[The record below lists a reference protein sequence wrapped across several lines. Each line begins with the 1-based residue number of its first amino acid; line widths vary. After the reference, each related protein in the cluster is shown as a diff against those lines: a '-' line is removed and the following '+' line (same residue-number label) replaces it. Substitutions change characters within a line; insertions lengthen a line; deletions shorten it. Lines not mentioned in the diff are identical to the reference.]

1 MNKDY
6 LDKILC
12 KHGIFNV
19 LKNDQYICKSLAEYG
34 EWSELEVDLYKDIL
48 KPNDVIIEVGS
59 HIGTHTLP
67 LAKIIEEG
75 HVYAI
80 EPQIL
85 LFNLL
90 NKNLKENNISCVTT
104 YLNAVSNQEENIK
117 LKEIDYE
124 DEYKKRIHINSGG
137 LDYRRLITSDDGYEI
152 NVIKLDS
159 QFKNLNKL
167 EFIKIDAEGNEFDIL
182 KGSQN
187 LLERFHPIIYCEFDL
202 QNIAEKLKI
211 LNFLNNYDYVFFD
224 HITPLFNINNF
235 KKNEENIFGN
245 TISAMFLSVPKKKR
259 DLIFDLK
266 LAKHNCKEIDL
277 KTLNLDHM

>member
-12 KHGIFNV
+12 KHGVFNI
-19 LKNDQYICKSLAEYG
+19 LKNDQYICKSLTEYG
-34 EWSELEVDLYKDIL
+34 EWSEHEVDLYKDII
-48 KPNDVIIEVGS
+48 KSNDIIIEIGS

-67 LAKIIEEG
+67 MTKIITQG
-75 HVYAI
+75 HIYAF

-90 NKNLKENNISCVTT
+90 NKNLKENNTNCVTT
-104 YLNAVSNQEENIK
+104 FLNAVSNQEEKIR
-117 LKEIDYE
+117 LKEVDYE

-137 LDYRRLITSDDGYEI
+137 LDYRHLITSEDGYEI

-167 EFIKIDAEGNEFDIL
+167 DFIKIDAEGNELDIL
-182 KGSQN
+182 KGSQS
-187 LLERFHPIIYCEFDL
+187 LLEKFHPIIYCEFDP
-202 QNIAEKLKI
+202 QNIKQKLKI
-211 LNFLNNYDYVFFD
+211 LNFLNNYDYIFYD

-245 TISAMFLSVPKKKR
+245 TISAMFLSVPRKKI
-259 DLIFDLK
+259 DLIFDLI
-266 LAKHNCKEIDL
+266 LAKHNCRAIDL
-277 KTLNLDHM
+277 KTLNQV

>member
-12 KHGIFNV
+12 RHGIFNV

-67 LAKIIEEG
+67 LAKIIEQG
-75 HVYAI
+75 HVHAI

-90 NKNLKENNISCVTT
+90 NKNLKENNINCVTT
-104 YLNAVSNQEENIK
+104 YLNAVSNYEENIK

-124 DEYKKRIHINSGG
+124 DEYNRKIHNNSGG
-137 LDYRRLITSDDGYEI
+137 LDYRRLITNDNGYEI
-152 NVIKLDS
+152 NVIKLDN

-167 EFIKIDAEGNEFDIL
+167 DFIKIDAEGNEFDIL
-182 KGSQN
+182 RGCQN
-187 LLERFHPIIYCEFDL
+187 LLGKFHPIIYCEFDL
-202 QNIAEKLKI
+202 HNIKAKLKI
-211 LNFLNNYDYVFFD
+211 LNFLNNFDYVFYD

-245 TISAMFLSVPKKKR
+245 TISAMFLAVPKKKM
-259 DLIFDLK
+259 DLIFNLK
-266 LAKHNCKEIDL
+266 MAKHNSKEIDL
-277 KTLNLDHM
+277 KKLNLENI

>member
-12 KHGIFNV
+12 RHGIFNV

-67 LAKIIEEG
+67 LAKIIEQG
-75 HVYAI
+75 HVHAI

-85 LFNLL
+85 LFDLL
-90 NKNLKENNISCVTT
+90 NKNLKENNINCVTT
-104 YLNAVSNQEENIK
+104 YLNAVSNYEENIK

-124 DEYKKRIHINSGG
+124 DEYNRKIHNNSGG
-137 LDYRRLITSDDGYEI
+137 LDYRRLITNDNGYEI
-152 NVIKLDS
+152 NVIKLDN

-167 EFIKIDAEGNEFDIL
+167 DFIKIDAESNEFDIL
-182 KGSQN
+182 KGCQN
-187 LLERFHPIIYCEFDL
+187 LLEKFHPIIYCEFDL
-202 QNIAEKLKI
+202 HNIKAKLKI
-211 LNFLNNYDYVFFD
+211 LNFLNNFDYVFYD

-245 TISAMFLSVPKKKR
+245 TISAMFLAVPKKKM
-259 DLIFDLK
+259 DLIFNLK
-266 LAKHNCKEIDL
+266 MAKHNSKEIDL
-277 KTLNLDHM
+277 KKLNLENI

>member
-6 LDKILC
+6 LDKVLC
-12 KHGIFNV
+12 KYGIFNI
-19 LKNDQYICKSLAEYG
+19 LKNDQYICKSLTEYG

-67 LAKIIEEG
+67 IAKILEEG
-75 HVYAI
+75 HVYAF

-104 YLNAVSNQEENIK
+104 YFNAVSNQEENIK
-117 LKEIDYE
+117 LREINYE
-124 DEYKKRIHINSGG
+124 DEYKKKFHINSGG
-137 LDYRRLITSDDGYEI
+137 LDYRRLITNDDGYEI
-152 NVIKLDS
+152 SVIKLDN
-159 QFKNLNKL
+159 QFKSLNKL
-167 EFIKIDAEGNEFDIL
+167 DFIKIDAEGNEFDIL
-182 KGSQN
+182 QGSQN
-187 LLERFHPIIYCEFDL
+187 LLEKFHPIIYCEFDL
-202 QNIAEKLKI
+202 QNIKEKLKI
-211 LNFLNNYDYVFFD
+211 LNFLNRYDYVFYD

-245 TISAMFLSVPKKKR
+245 IISTMFLSIPRKKR

-277 KTLNLDHM
+277 KKLNFDYS